1 MRLKRTVFLAAA
13 LSLVGC
19 LAVLQGRAAETVRT
33 VSGHV
38 LDSADQPLYKAV
50 VYLKNTKTLVIRTYI
65 TEKDGSFRFS
75 ALSPNVDYEVYAD
88 HQGDR
93 SDVKTLSAFDN
104 RKQIVFTLKVHSR

>member
-1 MRLKRTVFLAAA
+1 MPFRRAFFLAALCLA
-13 LSLVGC
+13 GC
-19 LAVLQGRAAETVRT
+19 LAAVQGRAADTVRT
-33 VSGHV
+33 LSGHV
-38 LDSADQPLYKAV
+38 LDSANQPLYKAV

-104 RKQIVFTLKVHSR
+104 RKKIVFTLRVHSR